1 MEALAPFPYHRRPGS
16 PVPYRSPVELR
27 AASAST
33 GCAAMRARACR
44 RQPNNCWGLIP
55 FSRATSDT
63 HEPDLSHSTD
73 DAGLVMVGP
82 TTAPAG
88 PRDQLDAPHWR
99 DGVIRA
105 VAWLGQ
111 LRFERMLKRMD
122 KSIAHGAASSHSPSR
137 PEMLKQ

>member
-44 RQPNNCWGLIP
+44 RQPNNCWGLIS

-99 DGVIRA
+99 DGAIRA

-111 LRFERMLKRMD
+111 LVL
-122 KSIAHGAASSHSPSR
+122 SVCSSAWSNRSLMARHLPQ
-137 PEMLKQ
+137 PEPA